1 MEIRSFTDYLRSL
14 DDAGLSELF
23 AARPD
28 LVSPVPPDLASLAV
42 RASSSHSIARAID
55 SLNEFEFQILE
66 ACVALDEE
74 FTLKQVVSITH
85 KDAPLAVVRL
95 ITFGLVYPTD
105 KGLRLPTSVSQ
116 LLINEPAGL
125 GPASLA
131 KLKLADLNDA
141 PDAAKRVLS
150 QWRY

>member
-55 SLNEFEFQILE
+55 SLTEFEFQILE
-66 ACVALDEE
+66 ACVAL
-74 FTLKQVVSITH
+74 
-85 KDAPLAVVRL
+85 R
-95 ITFGLVYPTD
+95 
-105 KGLRLPTSVSQ
+105 
-116 LLINEPAGL
+116 
-125 GPASLA
+125 
-131 KLKLADLNDA
+131 
-141 PDAAKRVLS
+141 
-150 QWRY
+150 

>member
-14 DDAGLSELF
+14 DDAGLAELF

-55 SLNEFEFQILE
+55 SLTEFEFQILE
-66 ACVALDEE
+66 AAVAQPEE
-74 FTLKQVVSITH
+74 FTLKSLVSVTH
-85 KDAPLAVVRL
+85 KDAPTAVVRL
-95 ITFGLVYPTD
+95 ITFGLIYPTD

-116 LLINEPAGL
+116 LLMNEPAGL

-131 KLKLADLNDA
+131 KLKLAELTEA
-141 PDAAKRVLS
+141 PEAAQRVLT
-150 QWRY
+150 QLI